1 MAFYYNQANYLK
13 SCGAISETPPEILE
27 VSNQIEAEDSNEVTS
42 VFCDL
47 FHVIPCLMFLFD
59 NTVQ

>member
-1 MAFYYNQANYLK
+1 
-13 SCGAISETPPEILE
+13 
-27 VSNQIEAEDSNEVTS
+27 

-59 NTVQ
+59 NTVQWHVQRCTWD